1 MRNNFLY
8 SLDSIDLDEHD
19 YDYDFICLECIED
32 SILKLY
38 DRKLHHER
46 ICCECHKKINSGFSV
61 SYLTSKFKE
70 NLSCHYEVV
79 SDSSGIPLF
88 DVVLSFL
95 GKKEISNRVT
105 ESLLKTIDKLDKYKP
120 IKDNVNEIDAINKW
134 NEINYDLMYSSRFF
148 NKSVESYFS
157 EIVSLAYHHVGKSNN
172 KERLAVSQLAKGSKL
187 YRARK
192 ILIDER
198 EDILTYPAQRL
209 GPAPYNK
216 AANNRMSAES
226 ISMLYLAKD
235 QETSISEMRPSM
247 GDVLAVGEFITTKDL
262 VFFDFY
268 KIEKEIQ
275 GYIYGKSILFKRNE
289 RQYIIEKILP
299 FIGNEICRPANNPS
313 GYIASQALAEVIK
326 NFHNGN
332 FFDGIIFKSVQN
344 DAGVNYVIFNKSQYK
359 EGEEVS
365 CEDFF
370 VEINR
375 DVISFNRITSIKYK
389 SEEA

>member
-1 MRNNFLY
+1 M
-8 SLDSIDLDEHD
+8 
-19 YDYDFICLECIED
+19 
-32 SILKLY
+32 
-38 DRKLHHER
+38 
-46 ICCECHKKINSGFSV
+46 
-61 SYLTSKFKE
+61 
-70 NLSCHYEVV
+70 

-148 NKSVESYFS
+148 NKSVENYFS
-157 EIVSLAYHHVGKSNN
+157 EIVSLAYHHVEKSNN

-198 EDILTYPAQRL
+198 EDILAYPAQRL

-275 GYIYGKSILFKRNE
+275 GYIYGESILFKRNE

-313 GYIASQALAEVIK
+313 RYIASQALAEVIK
-326 NFHNGN
+326 NFHNGKI
-332 FFDGIIFKSVQN
+332 FDGIIFKSVQN

-359 EGEEVS
+359 ESEAVS

>member
-1 MRNNFLY
+1 
-8 SLDSIDLDEHD
+8 
-19 YDYDFICLECIED
+19 
-32 SILKLY
+32 
-38 DRKLHHER
+38 
-46 ICCECHKKINSGFSV
+46 
-61 SYLTSKFKE
+61 
-70 NLSCHYEVV
+70 
-79 SDSSGIPLF
+79 
-88 DVVLSFL
+88 
-95 GKKEISNRVT
+95 
-105 ESLLKTIDKLDKYKP
+105 
-120 IKDNVNEIDAINKW
+120 
-134 NEINYDLMYSSRFF
+134 MYSSRFF
-148 NKSVESYFS
+148 NKSVENYFS
-157 EIVSLAYHHVGKSNN
+157 EIVSLAYHHVEKSNN

-198 EDILTYPAQRL
+198 EDILAYPAQRL

-275 GYIYGKSILFKRNE
+275 GYIYGESILFKRNE

-313 GYIASQALAEVIK
+313 RYIASQALAEVIK
-326 NFHNGN
+326 NFHNGKI
-332 FFDGIIFKSVQN
+332 FDGIIFKSVQN

-359 EGEEVS
+359 ESEAVS